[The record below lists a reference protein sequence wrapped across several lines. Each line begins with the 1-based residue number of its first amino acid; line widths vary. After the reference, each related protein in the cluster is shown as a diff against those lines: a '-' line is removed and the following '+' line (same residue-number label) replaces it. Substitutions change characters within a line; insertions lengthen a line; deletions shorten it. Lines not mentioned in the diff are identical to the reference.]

1 MIAGQTMCIQR
12 MTRNIFWQKKK
23 INLREVLP
31 FLRLEQITN
40 HSDNQCKYK
49 FPTNGGLSNL
59 NSSNAVF
66 MSGRQ
71 LVLLIYS
78 YG

>member
-1 MIAGQTMCIQR
+1 VVSPQILIIAGQTIC
-12 MTRNIFWQKKK
+12 IFWQKKK

-40 HSDNQCKYK
+40 HSDKQCKYK